1 MEKTVG
7 EKGGGGGGGR
17 GGFLTQSGGGRICGG
32 ERGEAESERLRKGKG
47 EKWNIGMLI

>member
-7 EKGGGGGGGR
+7 EKGGGGGR
-17 GGFLTQSGGGRICGG
+17 GISTQSGEGRICGG

-47 EKWNIGMLI
+47 EKWDIGMFI